1 MTDLTVTAAQVGVV
15 DPAKAVIKTYIAAAA
30 ITAGQAIYQN
40 TSGKADLADA
50 NGSGTLQFRG
60 VALKTVGAGDAV
72 DVCEDGE
79 VYGFDLSG
87 LNYDALVYLSN
98 TAGALADGAGG
109 TSVVCGRVNALTD
122 NPTLTK
128 VLRVFVRRS
137 ADWA

>member
-1 MTDLTVTAAQVGVV
+1 L
-15 DPAKAVIKTYIAAAA
+15 
-30 ITAGQAIYQN
+30 N
-40 TSGKADLADA
+40 
-50 NGSGTLQFRG
+50 
-60 VALKTVGAGDAV
+60 TVGAGDAV

-79 VYGFDLSG
+79 VYGFGLSG

>member
-15 DPAKAVIKTYIAAAA
+15 DPTKAVIKTYIAAAA
-30 ITAGQAIYQN
+30 ITKGQAIYQN

-60 VALKTVGAGDAV
+60 IALNTVGAGDAV

-79 VYGFDLSG
+79 VYGFGLSG